1 MIYDVLLLMLCTF
14 SKGLFL
20 NSCTFFKGLFALFCH
35 FFKGLSVAKIQN
47 FLLKG
52 KENGNYFLFKGKVF
66 LSLRL
71 FLYFCN
77 IILKIGVPDSR
88 GMLYYEQSRII
99 KTRKM
104 MKRTTSLIL
113 CLVLSISLFAQSR
126 GVTFQVHNETL
137 TSVLKK
143 IEKAGEKNI
152 LFAYQTTD
160 PYRVTANI
168 QAKRQKEALEMV
180 LQGKPFSFV
189 EHNTYFAVQYTGKT
203 TRVEQIKGRVVDEHQ
218 QPLPFANV
226 VLISSVSKAY
236 VAGCVTAED
245 GSFVLPYADKDVML
259 KVSFVGY
266 KSQTLACK
274 PTMHIGLHPDTQQ
287 LKAVTI
293 KSTRPNVV
301 YKDGAFSTLVS
312 GTILGELGSA
322 EDMISQLPFVSGEAG
337 SWEIIGRGAPEIYLN
352 GRKLENLNELKRLSA
367 KDILKAEIVTVPG
380 AQYSSKTNAVIRLR
394 AVRKRGQGLSGSLY
408 SEYVQGRYSPHT
420 YDDVQLNYRTGGLD
434 IFGEVGVG
442 LNRSH
447 TTAHSET
454 QLHTTSDWEFNSR
467 RTTNANSG
475 DILLNTGFNYEISEK
490 QSLGMRYETTNM
502 IGNNYTHSWG
512 ATDVWEDGKLTESMG
527 VDLFSK
533 SKPHWSHS
541 VNAYYNGDFGKWNI
555 NFNGDFYNKVS
566 QSTQTAINDGQ
577 LDAESESKVKSNLYA
592 AKLVVSGPLWKGRLS
607 FGTEEMF
614 TNRRND
620 FTQSGFSADAFNH
633 IRQSIYAGFLEYYL
647 NIGHMN
653 YGAGLRY
660 EYQKTDYYE
669 KDVLQAEQSPSYRD
683 WIPFA
688 SIGYSKNNL
697 NLAFSYRLNKYSPI
711 YVMLQSSIDYDS
723 KYEYYSGDPHLK
735 PQKQHSFNLSGN
747 YKWLS
752 FTAYYNYVLDM
763 YMTWYKPYDEVN
775 HPSVLLQTMASV
787 PHSYYCG
794 ANIRVAPSFGIWYP
808 NLTASVFFCH
818 DNIDHLNIPKFG
830 KNQPQFTFSMNNN
843 LRLPH
848 RWFMNLSGN
857 ISTKAEMGIGR
868 RKCTGNMQFRVSKNF
883 MKNDALKVM
892 FVVQDLLHTG
902 YYYSEANGTQ
912 SHRTFT
918 RYADNQKIL
927 MNVRY
932 TFNATKNKYKGS
944 GAGQSEKQRL

>member
-1 MIYDVLLLMLCTF
+1 
-14 SKGLFL
+14 
-20 NSCTFFKGLFALFCH
+20 
-35 FFKGLSVAKIQN
+35 
-47 FLLKG
+47 
-52 KENGNYFLFKGKVF
+52 
-66 LSLRL
+66 
-71 FLYFCN
+71 
-77 IILKIGVPDSR
+77 
-88 GMLYYEQSRII
+88 
-99 KTRKM
+99 

-113 CLVLSISLFAQSR
+113 CLVLSISLFAQRR

-152 LFAYQTTD
+152 LFAYQATNQ
-160 PYRVTANI
+160 YHVTANI

-218 QPLPFANV
+218 QPLPYANV

-274 PTMHIGLHPDTQQ
+274 PTMRIGLQPDIQQ
-287 LKAVTI
+287 LRAVTI

-301 YKDGAFSTLVS
+301 YKDGAFTTLVS

-380 AQYSSKTNAVIRLR
+380 VQYSSKTNAVIRLR

-408 SEYVQGRYSPHT
+408 SEYFQGRYSPHG
-420 YDDVQLNYRTGGLD
+420 YEDVQLNYRTGGLD
-434 IFGEVGVG
+434 IFGEVGAG
-442 LNRSH
+442 IERSH
-447 TTAHSET
+447 TSTHSET
-454 QLHTTSDWEFNSR
+454 QLHTTGEWEFNSR
-467 RTTNANSG
+467 RTTNTNG
-475 DILLNTGFNYEISEK
+475 GEILMNAGFNYEISEQ

-502 IGNNYTHSWG
+502 IGNNYSHSWG

-555 NFNGDFYNKVS
+555 NFNGDFYTKVS
-566 QSTQTAINDGQ
+566 QSTQTAINDGKQ
-577 LDAESESKVKSNLYA
+577 DAESESKVRSNLYA

-633 IRQSIYAGFLEYYL
+633 IRQSIYAGFLQYYL
-647 NIGHMN
+647 SIGRMN

-683 WIPFA
+683 LIPFV
-688 SIGYSKNNL
+688 SIGYSKDNL
-697 NLAFSYRLNKYSPI
+697 NFAFSYRLNKYSPI

-723 KYEYYSGDPHLK
+723 KYEYKSGDPHLK

-752 FTAYYNYVLDM
+752 FMAYYNYVLDM

-808 NLTASVFFCH
+808 NLTASVFYGH
-818 DNIDHLNIPKFG
+818 DNVDHLNIPEFG

-857 ISTKAEMGIGR
+857 VSTRAEMGIGR

-902 YYYSEANGTQ
+902 YYYFEANGTQ
-912 SHRTFT
+912 SHRTLT

-932 TFNATKNKYKGS
+932 TFNATRNKYKGS
-944 GAGQSEKQRL
+944 GAGQSERQRL

>member
-1 MIYDVLLLMLCTF
+1 MAGRI
-14 SKGLFL
+14 
-20 NSCTFFKGLFALFCH
+20 FFG
-35 FFKGLSVAKIQN
+35 
-47 FLLKG
+47 
-52 KENGNYFLFKGKVF
+52 ENKWQV
-66 LSLRL
+66 SRL

-152 LFAYQTTD
+152 LFAYQATD
-160 PYRVTANI
+160 QYRVTANI

-266 KSQTLACK
+266 KSQILACK

-293 KSTRPNVV
+293 RSSRPNVV

-408 SEYVQGRYSPHT
+408 SEYMQGRYSPHT
-420 YDDVQLNYRTGGLD
+420 FDDVQLNYRTGGLD

-447 TTAHSET
+447 TTGHSET

-490 QSLGMRYETTNM
+490 QSLGMRYETTNI

-533 SKPHWSHS
+533 RKPHWSHS
-541 VNAYYNGDFGKWNI
+541 VNAYYNGD
-555 NFNGDFYNKVS
+555 S
-566 QSTQTAINDGQ
+566 A
-577 LDAESESKVKSNLYA
+577 
-592 AKLVVSGPLWKGRLS
+592 SG
-607 FGTEEMF
+607 
-614 TNRRND
+614 
-620 FTQSGFSADAFNH
+620 
-633 IRQSIYAGFLEYYL
+633 
-647 NIGHMN
+647 
-653 YGAGLRY
+653 
-660 EYQKTDYYE
+660 
-669 KDVLQAEQSPSYRD
+669 
-683 WIPFA
+683 
-688 SIGYSKNNL
+688 
-697 NLAFSYRLNKYSPI
+697 
-711 YVMLQSSIDYDS
+711 
-723 KYEYYSGDPHLK
+723 
-735 PQKQHSFNLSGN
+735 
-747 YKWLS
+747 
-752 FTAYYNYVLDM
+752 
-763 YMTWYKPYDEVN
+763 
-775 HPSVLLQTMASV
+775 
-787 PHSYYCG
+787 
-794 ANIRVAPSFGIWYP
+794 
-808 NLTASVFFCH
+808 
-818 DNIDHLNIPKFG
+818 
-830 KNQPQFTFSMNNN
+830 
-843 LRLPH
+843 
-848 RWFMNLSGN
+848 
-857 ISTKAEMGIGR
+857 ISTSMATSI
-868 RKCTGNMQFRVSKNF
+868 
-883 MKNDALKVM
+883 
-892 FVVQDLLHTG
+892 
-902 YYYSEANGTQ
+902 
-912 SHRTFT
+912 T
-918 RYADNQKIL
+918 R
-927 MNVRY
+927 
-932 TFNATKNKYKGS
+932 
-944 GAGQSEKQRL
+944 

>member
-1 MIYDVLLLMLCTF
+1 
-14 SKGLFL
+14 
-20 NSCTFFKGLFALFCH
+20 
-35 FFKGLSVAKIQN
+35 
-47 FLLKG
+47 
-52 KENGNYFLFKGKVF
+52 
-66 LSLRL
+66 
-71 FLYFCN
+71 
-77 IILKIGVPDSR
+77 
-88 GMLYYEQSRII
+88 
-99 KTRKM
+99 

-113 CLVLSISLFAQSR
+113 CLVLSISLFAQRR

-152 LFAYQTTD
+152 LFAYQATNQ
-160 PYRVTANI
+160 YHVTANI

-218 QPLPFANV
+218 QPLPYANV

-274 PTMHIGLHPDTQQ
+274 PTMRIGLQPDIQQ
-287 LKAVTI
+287 LRAVTI

-301 YKDGAFSTLVS
+301 YKDGAFTTLVS

-380 AQYSSKTNAVIRLR
+380 AQYGSQTNAVIRLR

-408 SEYVQGRYSPHT
+408 SEYMQGRYSPHT

-442 LNRSH
+442 VDRSRI
-447 TTAHSET
+447 TAHSET
-454 QLHTTSDWEFNSR
+454 QLHTTSEWEFNSR
-467 RTTNANSG
+467 RTANTNGGS
-475 DILLNTGFNYEISEK
+475 ILLNTGFNYEISEQ
-490 QSLGMRYETTNM
+490 QSLGMRYETSNM

-512 ATDVWEDGKLTESMG
+512 ATDVWKDGKLAESMG

-566 QSTQTAINDGQ
+566 QSTQTAINDGK
-577 LDAESESKVKSNLYA
+577 LDAESESKVRSNLYA

-614 TNRRND
+614 TNRHND

-647 NIGHMN
+647 SIGRMN

-683 WIPFA
+683 WIPFV
-688 SIGYSKNNL
+688 SVGYSKDNL

-723 KYEYYSGDPHLK
+723 KYEYKSGDPHLK

-752 FTAYYNYVLDM
+752 FMAYYNYVLDM

-808 NLTASVFFCH
+808 NLTASVYYSH
-818 DNIDHLNIPKFG
+818 HNVDHLNIPEFG
-830 KNQPQFTFSMNNN
+830 SQPQFTFSMNNN

-848 RWFMNLSGN
+848 RWFLNLSGN
-857 ISTKAEMGIGR
+857 VSTNAEMGIGR
-868 RKCTGNMQFRVSKNF
+868 RKCMGNMQFRVSKNF
-883 MKNDALKVM
+883 MKNDALKVIL
-892 FVVQDLLHTG
+892 VLQDLLHTG
-902 YYYSEANGTQ
+902 YYYFEANGTQ

-918 RYADNQKIL
+918 RYADNQQVAI
-927 MNVRY
+927 NVRY
-932 TFNATKNKYKGS
+932 TFNATRNKYKGS

>member
-1 MIYDVLLLMLCTF
+1 
-14 SKGLFL
+14 
-20 NSCTFFKGLFALFCH
+20 
-35 FFKGLSVAKIQN
+35 
-47 FLLKG
+47 
-52 KENGNYFLFKGKVF
+52 
-66 LSLRL
+66 
-71 FLYFCN
+71 
-77 IILKIGVPDSR
+77 
-88 GMLYYEQSRII
+88 
-99 KTRKM
+99 M

-126 GVTFQVHNETL
+126 GMTFLVHNETL

-152 LFAYQTTD
+152 LFAYQATD
-160 PYRVTANI
+160 QYRVTANI

-218 QPLPFANV
+218 KPLPFANV

-293 KSTRPNVV
+293 KSSRPNVV
-301 YKDGAFSTLVS
+301 YKDGAFTTLVS

-647 NIGHMN
+647 NIGYMN

-688 SIGYSKNNL
+688 SIGYSTDNL

>member
-1 MIYDVLLLMLCTF
+1 
-14 SKGLFL
+14 
-20 NSCTFFKGLFALFCH
+20 
-35 FFKGLSVAKIQN
+35 
-47 FLLKG
+47 
-52 KENGNYFLFKGKVF
+52 
-66 LSLRL
+66 
-71 FLYFCN
+71 
-77 IILKIGVPDSR
+77 
-88 GMLYYEQSRII
+88 
-99 KTRKM
+99 

-113 CLVLSISLFAQSR
+113 CLVLSISLFAQRR

-152 LFAYQTTD
+152 LFAYQATNQ
-160 PYRVTANI
+160 YHVTANI

-218 QPLPFANV
+218 QPLPYANV

-274 PTMHIGLHPDTQQ
+274 PTMRIGLQPDIQQ
-287 LKAVTI
+287 LRAVTI

-380 AQYSSKTNAVIRLR
+380 AQYGSQTNAVIRLR

-408 SEYVQGRYSPHT
+408 SEYMQGRYSPHT

-442 LNRSH
+442 VDRSRI
-447 TTAHSET
+447 TAHSET
-454 QLHTTSDWEFNSR
+454 QLHTTSEWEFNSR
-467 RTTNANSG
+467 RTANTNGGS
-475 DILLNTGFNYEISEK
+475 ILLNTGFNYEISEQ
-490 QSLGMRYETTNM
+490 QSLGMRYETSNM

-512 ATDVWEDGKLTESMG
+512 ATDVWKDGKLAESMG

-566 QSTQTAINDGQ
+566 QSTQTAINDGK

-683 WIPFA
+683 WIPFV
-688 SIGYSKNNL
+688 SIGYSKDNL

-723 KYEYYSGDPHLK
+723 KYEYKSGDPHLK

-752 FTAYYNYVLDM
+752 FMAYYNYVLDM

-808 NLTASVFFCH
+808 NLTASVYYSH
-818 DNIDHLNIPKFG
+818 QNVDHLNIPEFG
-830 KNQPQFTFSMNNN
+830 SQPQFTFSMNNN

-848 RWFMNLSGN
+848 RWFLNLSGN
-857 ISTKAEMGIGR
+857 VSTNAEMGIGR
-868 RKCTGNMQFRVSKNF
+868 RKCMGNMQFRVSKNF
-883 MKNDALKVM
+883 MKNDALKVIL
-892 FVVQDLLHTG
+892 VLQDLLHTG
-902 YYYSEANGTQ
+902 YYYFEANGTQ

-918 RYADNQKIL
+918 RYADNQQVAI
-927 MNVRY
+927 NVRY
-932 TFNATKNKYKGS
+932 TFNATRNKYKGS
-944 GAGQSEKQRL
+944 GAGQSERQRL

>member
-1 MIYDVLLLMLCTF
+1 M
-14 SKGLFL
+14 
-20 NSCTFFKGLFALFCH
+20 
-35 FFKGLSVAKIQN
+35 
-47 FLLKG
+47 
-52 KENGNYFLFKGKVF
+52 
-66 LSLRL
+66 
-71 FLYFCN
+71 YFCN
-77 IILKIGVPDSR
+77 IILKISVPDSR

-152 LFAYQTTD
+152 LFAYQATD
-160 PYRVTANI
+160 QYRVTANI

-218 QPLPFANV
+218 KPLPFANV

-352 GRKLENLNELKRLSA
+352 GRKLVNLNELKRLSA

-408 SEYVQGRYSPHT
+408 SEYMQGRYSPHT
-420 YDDVQLNYRTGGLD
+420 FDDVQLNYRTGGLD

-467 RTTNANSG
+467 RTTNTLG
-475 DILLNTGFNYEISEK
+475 GEILMNAGFNYEISEQ

-577 LDAESESKVKSNLYA
+577 LDAESESKVRSNLYA

-614 TNRRND
+614 TNRHND

-633 IRQSIYAGFLEYYL
+633 IRQSIYAGFLQYYL
-647 NIGHMN
+647 NIGRMN

-683 WIPFA
+683 WIPFL
-688 SIGYSKNNL
+688 SIGYSKENL
-697 NLAFSYRLNKYSPI
+697 NLSFSYRLNKYSPI
-711 YVMLQSSIDYDS
+711 YSMLQSSIDYES
-723 KYEYYSGDPHLK
+723 KYEYKSGDPHLK

-752 FTAYYNYVLDM
+752 FMAYYNYVLDM

-775 HPSVLLQTMASV
+775 HPSVLLQTMATV
-787 PHSYYCG
+787 PHSCYYG

-808 NLTASVFFCH
+808 DLTASVFYNH
-818 DNIDHLNIPKFG
+818 QNVDHLNIPEFG
-830 KNQPQFTFSMNNN
+830 SQPQFTFSMNNN

-857 ISTKAEMGIGR
+857 VSTNAEMGNGR
-868 RKCTGNMQFRVSKNF
+868 KKCMGNMQFRVSKDF
-883 MKNDALKVM
+883 LKNDALKVM
-892 FVVQDLLHTG
+892 FVLQDLLHTG
-902 YYYSEANGTQ
+902 YYYFEANGTQ

-918 RYADNQKIL
+918 RYADNQKVGIC
-927 MNVRY
+927 VKY
-932 TFNATKNKYKGS
+932 TFNATRNKYKGS
-944 GAGQSEKQRL
+944 GAGQSERQRL

>member
-1 MIYDVLLLMLCTF
+1 
-14 SKGLFL
+14 
-20 NSCTFFKGLFALFCH
+20 
-35 FFKGLSVAKIQN
+35 
-47 FLLKG
+47 
-52 KENGNYFLFKGKVF
+52 
-66 LSLRL
+66 
-71 FLYFCN
+71 
-77 IILKIGVPDSR
+77 
-88 GMLYYEQSRII
+88 
-99 KTRKM
+99 

-113 CLVLSISLFAQSR
+113 CLVLSISLFAQRR

-152 LFAYQTTD
+152 LFAYQATNQ
-160 PYRVTANI
+160 YHVTANI

-218 QPLPFANV
+218 QPLPYANV

-274 PTMHIGLHPDTQQ
+274 PTMRIGLQPDIQQ
-287 LKAVTI
+287 LRAVTI

-380 AQYSSKTNAVIRLR
+380 AQYGSQTNAVIRLR

-408 SEYVQGRYSPHT
+408 SEYMQGRYSPHT

-442 LNRSH
+442 VDRSRI
-447 TTAHSET
+447 TAHSET
-454 QLHTTSDWEFNSR
+454 QLHTTSEWEFNSR
-467 RTTNANSG
+467 RTANTNGGS
-475 DILLNTGFNYEISEK
+475 ILLNTGFNYEISEQ
-490 QSLGMRYETTNM
+490 QSLGMRYETSNM

-512 ATDVWEDGKLTESMG
+512 ATDVWKDGKLAESMG

-566 QSTQTAINDGQ
+566 QNTQTAINDGMQ
-577 LDAESESKVKSNLYA
+577 DAESESKVRSNLYA

-607 FGTEEMF
+607 FGTEDMF
-614 TNRRND
+614 TNRHND

-647 NIGHMN
+647 NIGRMN

-683 WIPFA
+683 WIPFV
-688 SIGYSKNNL
+688 SIGYSRDNL

-711 YVMLQSSIDYDS
+711 YVMLQSSIDYES
-723 KYEYYSGDPHLK
+723 KYEYKSGDPHLK

-752 FTAYYNYVLDM
+752 FMAYYNYVLDM

-775 HPSVLLQTMASV
+775 HPNVLLQTMASV

-808 NLTASVFFCH
+808 NLTVSVFYSH
-818 DNIDHLNIPKFG
+818 NNVDHLNIPEFG
-830 KNQPQFTFSMNNN
+830 SQPQFTFSMNNN

-848 RWFMNLSGN
+848 RWFLNLSGN
-857 ISTKAEMGIGR
+857 VSTNAEMGIGR
-868 RKCTGNMQFRVSKNF
+868 RKCMGNMQFRVSKNF
-883 MKNDALKVM
+883 MKNDALKVIL
-892 FVVQDLLHTG
+892 VLQDLLHTG
-902 YYYSEANGTQ
+902 YYYFEANGTQ

-918 RYADNQKIL
+918 RYADNQQVAI
-927 MNVRY
+927 NVRY
-932 TFNATKNKYKGS
+932 TFNATRNKYKGS

>member
-1 MIYDVLLLMLCTF
+1 
-14 SKGLFL
+14 
-20 NSCTFFKGLFALFCH
+20 
-35 FFKGLSVAKIQN
+35 
-47 FLLKG
+47 
-52 KENGNYFLFKGKVF
+52 
-66 LSLRL
+66 
-71 FLYFCN
+71 
-77 IILKIGVPDSR
+77 
-88 GMLYYEQSRII
+88 
-99 KTRKM
+99 M

-152 LFAYQTTD
+152 LFAYQATD
-160 PYRVTANI
+160 PYHVTANI

-218 QPLPFANV
+218 KPLPFANV
-226 VLISSVSKAY
+226 VLISSVSKTY

-274 PTMHIGLHPDTQQ
+274 PTMHIGLHPDTQK

-408 SEYVQGRYSPHT
+408 SEYMQGRYSPHT

-490 QSLGMRYETTNM
+490 QSLGMRYETTNI

-577 LDAESESKVKSNLYA
+577 LDAESESKVKSNFYA

-688 SIGYSKNNL
+688 SIGYSTDNL

-787 PHSYYCG
+787 PHSYHCG

-808 NLTASVFFCH
+808 NLTASVFYYH
-818 DNIDHLNIPKFG
+818 DNVDHLNIPEFG

-843 LRLPH
+843 LRLPN

-857 ISTKAEMGIGR
+857 VSTRAEMGSGR

-883 MKNDALKVM
+883 LKNDALKVM

-902 YYYSEANGTQ
+902 YYYFEANGTQ
-912 SHRTFT
+912 SHRTLT

-932 TFNATKNKYKGS
+932 TFNATRNKYKGS
-944 GAGQSEKQRL
+944 GAGQSERQRL

>member
-1 MIYDVLLLMLCTF
+1 
-14 SKGLFL
+14 
-20 NSCTFFKGLFALFCH
+20 
-35 FFKGLSVAKIQN
+35 
-47 FLLKG
+47 
-52 KENGNYFLFKGKVF
+52 
-66 LSLRL
+66 
-71 FLYFCN
+71 
-77 IILKIGVPDSR
+77 
-88 GMLYYEQSRII
+88 
-99 KTRKM
+99 

-152 LFAYQTTD
+152 LFAYQATD
-160 PYRVTANI
+160 PYHVTANI

-218 QPLPFANV
+218 KPLPFANV

-301 YKDGAFSTLVS
+301 YKDGAFTTLVS

-408 SEYVQGRYSPHT
+408 SEYMQGRYSPHG
-420 YDDVQLNYRTGGLD
+420 YEDVQLNYRTGGLD
-434 IFGEVGVG
+434 IFGEVGAG
-442 LNRSH
+442 LERSH

-467 RTTNANSG
+467 RTTKTLGGEILMNA
-475 DILLNTGFNYEISEK
+475 GFNYEISEQ
-490 QSLGMRYETTNM
+490 QSLGMRYETINM

-512 ATDVWEDGKLTESMG
+512 ATDVWKDGKLTESMG

-614 TNRRND
+614 TNRHND

-688 SIGYSKNNL
+688 SIGYSKDNL

-711 YVMLQSSIDYDS
+711 YVMLQSSIDYES
-723 KYEYYSGDPHLK
+723 KYEYKSGDPHLK

-752 FTAYYNYVLDM
+752 FMAYYNYVLDM

-787 PHSYYCG
+787 PHFYYCG

-808 NLTASVFFCH
+808 NLTASVYYSH
-818 DNIDHLNIPKFG
+818 DNVDHLNIPKFG

-857 ISTKAEMGIGR
+857 ISTNAEMGHGR
-868 RKCTGNMQFRVSKNF
+868 KKCMGNMQFRVSKNF
-883 MKNDALKVM
+883 LKNDALKVM

-902 YYYSEANGTQ
+902 YYYFEANGTQ
-912 SHRTFT
+912 SHRTLT

-932 TFNATKNKYKGS
+932 TFNATRNKYKGS
-944 GAGQSEKQRL
+944 GAGQSERQRL

>member
-1 MIYDVLLLMLCTF
+1 
-14 SKGLFL
+14 
-20 NSCTFFKGLFALFCH
+20 
-35 FFKGLSVAKIQN
+35 
-47 FLLKG
+47 
-52 KENGNYFLFKGKVF
+52 
-66 LSLRL
+66 
-71 FLYFCN
+71 
-77 IILKIGVPDSR
+77 
-88 GMLYYEQSRII
+88 
-99 KTRKM
+99 

-113 CLVLSISLFAQSR
+113 CLVLSISLFAQRR

-152 LFAYQTTD
+152 LFAYQATNQ
-160 PYRVTANI
+160 YHVTANI

-218 QPLPFANV
+218 QPLPYANV

-274 PTMHIGLHPDTQQ
+274 PTMRIGLQPDIQQ
-287 LKAVTI
+287 LRAVTI

-380 AQYSSKTNAVIRLR
+380 AQYGSQTNAVIRLR

-408 SEYVQGRYSPHT
+408 SEYMQGRYSPHT

-442 LNRSH
+442 VDRSRI
-447 TTAHSET
+447 TAHSET
-454 QLHTTSDWEFNSR
+454 QLHTTSEWEFNSR
-467 RTTNANSG
+467 RTANTNGGS
-475 DILLNTGFNYEISEK
+475 ILLNTGFNYEISEQ
-490 QSLGMRYETTNM
+490 QSLGMRYETSNM

-512 ATDVWEDGKLTESMG
+512 ATDVWKDGKLAESMG

-566 QSTQTAINDGQ
+566 QNTQTAINDGMQ
-577 LDAESESKVKSNLYA
+577 DAESESKVRSNLYA

-607 FGTEEMF
+607 FGTEDMF
-614 TNRRND
+614 TNRHND

-647 NIGHMN
+647 NIGRMN

-683 WIPFA
+683 WIPFV
-688 SIGYSKNNL
+688 SIGYSRDNL

-711 YVMLQSSIDYDS
+711 YVMLQSSIDYES
-723 KYEYYSGDPHLK
+723 KYEYKSGDPHLK

-752 FTAYYNYVLDM
+752 FMAYYNYVLDM

-775 HPSVLLQTMASV
+775 HPNVLLQTMASV

-808 NLTASVFFCH
+808 NLTVSVFYSH
-818 DNIDHLNIPKFG
+818 NNVDHLNIPEFG
-830 KNQPQFTFSMNNN
+830 SQPQFTFSMNNN

-848 RWFMNLSGN
+848 RWFLNLSGN
-857 ISTKAEMGIGR
+857 VSTNAEMGIGR
-868 RKCTGNMQFRVSKNF
+868 RKCMGNMQFRVSKNF
-883 MKNDALKVM
+883 MKNDALKVIL
-892 FVVQDLLHTG
+892 VLQDLLHTG
-902 YYYSEANGTQ
+902 YYYFEANGTQ

-918 RYADNQKIL
+918 RYADNQQVAI
-927 MNVRY
+927 NVRY
-932 TFNATKNKYKGS
+932 TFNATRNKYKGS
-944 GAGQSEKQRL
+944 GAGQSERQRL

>member
-1 MIYDVLLLMLCTF
+1 
-14 SKGLFL
+14 
-20 NSCTFFKGLFALFCH
+20 
-35 FFKGLSVAKIQN
+35 
-47 FLLKG
+47 
-52 KENGNYFLFKGKVF
+52 
-66 LSLRL
+66 
-71 FLYFCN
+71 
-77 IILKIGVPDSR
+77 
-88 GMLYYEQSRII
+88 
-99 KTRKM
+99 

-113 CLVLSISLFAQSR
+113 CLVLSISLFAQRR

-152 LFAYQTTD
+152 LFAYQATNQ
-160 PYRVTANI
+160 YHVTANI

-218 QPLPFANV
+218 QPLPYANV

-274 PTMHIGLHPDTQQ
+274 PTMRIGLQPDIQQ
-287 LKAVTI
+287 LRAVTI

-380 AQYSSKTNAVIRLR
+380 AQYGSQTNAVIRLR

-408 SEYVQGRYSPHT
+408 SEYMQGRYSPHT

-442 LNRSH
+442 VDRSRI
-447 TTAHSET
+447 TAHSET
-454 QLHTTSDWEFNSR
+454 QLHTTSEWEFNSR
-467 RTTNANSG
+467 RTANTNGGS
-475 DILLNTGFNYEISEK
+475 ILLNTGFNYEISEQ
-490 QSLGMRYETTNM
+490 QSLGMRYETSNM

-512 ATDVWEDGKLTESMG
+512 ATDVWKDGKLAESMG

-566 QSTQTAINDGQ
+566 QNTQTAINDGMQ
-577 LDAESESKVKSNLYA
+577 DAESESKVRSNLYA

-607 FGTEEMF
+607 FGTEDMF
-614 TNRRND
+614 TNRHND

-647 NIGHMN
+647 NIGRMN

-683 WIPFA
+683 WIPFV
-688 SIGYSKNNL
+688 SIGYSRDNL

-711 YVMLQSSIDYDS
+711 YVMLQSSIDYES
-723 KYEYYSGDPHLK
+723 KYEYKSGDPHLK

-752 FTAYYNYVLDM
+752 FMAYYNYVLDM

-775 HPSVLLQTMASV
+775 HPNVLLQTMASV

-808 NLTASVFFCH
+808 NLTASVYYSH
-818 DNIDHLNIPKFG
+818 QNVDHLNIPEFG
-830 KNQPQFTFSMNNN
+830 SQPQFTFSMNNN

-848 RWFMNLSGN
+848 RWFLNLSGN
-857 ISTKAEMGIGR
+857 VSTNAEMGIGR
-868 RKCTGNMQFRVSKNF
+868 RKCMGNMQFRVSKNF
-883 MKNDALKVM
+883 MKNDALKVIL
-892 FVVQDLLHTG
+892 VLQDLLHTG
-902 YYYSEANGTQ
+902 YYYFEANGTQ

-918 RYADNQKIL
+918 RYADNQQVAI
-927 MNVRY
+927 NVRY
-932 TFNATKNKYKGS
+932 TFNATRNKYKGS
-944 GAGQSEKQRL
+944 GAGQSERQRL

>member
-1 MIYDVLLLMLCTF
+1 MSGRIIF
-14 SKGLFL
+14 G
-20 NSCTFFKGLFALFCH
+20 
-35 FFKGLSVAKIQN
+35 
-47 FLLKG
+47 
-52 KENGNYFLFKGKVF
+52 ENKWQV
-66 LSLRL
+66 SQL

-77 IILKIGVPDSR
+77 IILKIGVPDSW

-152 LFAYQTTD
+152 LFAYQATD
-160 PYRVTANI
+160 QYRVTANI

-266 KSQTLACK
+266 KSQILACK

-293 KSTRPNVV
+293 RSSRPNVV

-408 SEYVQGRYSPHT
+408 SEYMQGRYSPHT
-420 YDDVQLNYRTGGLD
+420 FDDVQLNYRTGGLD

-490 QSLGMRYETTNM
+490 QSLGMRYETTN
-502 IGNNYTHSWG
+502 I
-512 ATDVWEDGKLTESMG
+512 K
-527 VDLFSK
+527 
-533 SKPHWSHS
+533 
-541 VNAYYNGDFGKWNI
+541 YN
-555 NFNGDFYNKVS
+555 
-566 QSTQTAINDGQ
+566 
-577 LDAESESKVKSNLYA
+577 
-592 AKLVVSGPLWKGRLS
+592 R
-607 FGTEEMF
+607 
-614 TNRRND
+614 
-620 FTQSGFSADAFNH
+620 
-633 IRQSIYAGFLEYYL
+633 
-647 NIGHMN
+647 
-653 YGAGLRY
+653 
-660 EYQKTDYYE
+660 
-669 KDVLQAEQSPSYRD
+669 
-683 WIPFA
+683 
-688 SIGYSKNNL
+688 
-697 NLAFSYRLNKYSPI
+697 
-711 YVMLQSSIDYDS
+711 
-723 KYEYYSGDPHLK
+723 
-735 PQKQHSFNLSGN
+735 
-747 YKWLS
+747 
-752 FTAYYNYVLDM
+752 
-763 YMTWYKPYDEVN
+763 
-775 HPSVLLQTMASV
+775 
-787 PHSYYCG
+787 
-794 ANIRVAPSFGIWYP
+794 
-808 NLTASVFFCH
+808 
-818 DNIDHLNIPKFG
+818 
-830 KNQPQFTFSMNNN
+830 
-843 LRLPH
+843 
-848 RWFMNLSGN
+848 
-857 ISTKAEMGIGR
+857 
-868 RKCTGNMQFRVSKNF
+868 
-883 MKNDALKVM
+883 
-892 FVVQDLLHTG
+892 
-902 YYYSEANGTQ
+902 
-912 SHRTFT
+912 
-918 RYADNQKIL
+918 
-927 MNVRY
+927 
-932 TFNATKNKYKGS
+932 
-944 GAGQSEKQRL
+944 